1 MFQQMM
7 KQISFLF
14 RFKVVVL
21 MNNKLDT
28 TEWKR
33 FNLYDNFLFSI
44 DAGNKFDKSKMSV
57 ANPEIDFV
65 SRSNNN
71 NGISC
76 VVDKIDGVEPYKA
89 GSMTIALGGEY
100 LGSCFIQEND
110 FYTSQNVDVLIPKWD
125 MPDYVKRYIS
135 FVIFKESRMY
145 YKAFE
150 DELNRHMTTDFSIL
164 LPIDDAGTPD
174 WTYMEEYMKSIEE
187 KAQKRIDVLSSVKGN
202 QSLIDTTNWRCFEIK
217 DLFVTI
223 EEKKQ
228 LQVPTGA
235 SINKKDLTDGDI
247 PRITVTNFN
256 NGISGY
262 YSVNENNKDYRV
274 FENFISVSFLK
285 TVFYHPYKASLDMKV
300 HCLQLKNEKLRDN
313 HFINLFLVTALK
325 ASLSGDYADQISS
338 KILPNLLINL
348 PVTNLGV
355 PDWAYMENYMKL
367 IEAKTQERINILHRF
382 EQ

>member
-1 MFQQMM
+1 
-7 KQISFLF
+7 
-14 RFKVVVL
+14 

-110 FYTSQNVDVLIPKWD
+110 FYTSQNVNVLIPKWD

-187 KAQKRIDVLSSVKGN
+187 KAQKRIDVLSSVNGN
-202 QSLIDTTNWRCFEIK
+202 QSLIDTSKFGTFIVEELFDIRPTRSYKMTN
-217 DLFVTI
+217 
-223 EEKKQ
+223 
-228 LQVPTGA
+228 A
-235 SINKKDLTDGDI
+235 SLLDGGEN
-247 PRITVTNFN
+247 PVLANSAYN
-256 NGISGY
+256 NGIGGY
-262 YSVNENNKDYRV
+262 SSQENTEKGNIITFSDTVDANTIFYQENDFIGYSHVQGMYPINEYADNWSKYSLLYFASVFKARAKIKGFDYGNKFR
-274 FENFISVSFLK
+274 
-285 TVFYHPYKASLDMKV
+285 
-300 HCLQLKNEKLRDN
+300 RD
-313 HFINLFLVTALK
+313 VALK
-325 ASLSGDYADQISS
+325 LDV
-338 KILPNLLINL
+338 LL
-348 PVTNLGV
+348 PVNDVGKI
-355 PDWAYMENYMKL
+355 DFEYMENYMKL
-367 IEAKTQERINILHRF
+367 IEVKTQERIDILHHF